1 MRRVRA
7 GEIVCGAS
15 GLVLLASMFLDWYT
29 VSPRVAFGAL
39 DRLFRSLDAWAAFSV
54 VDVLIAIV
62 ALLGIALAISAVVGR
77 GPALPIALA
86 VITIT
91 LSLAGTLLLAY
102 RILNQPGPN
111 DLISVEVGAYVGL
124 LASVGVFLG
133 AWLSLSDERPRPVD
147 PAPPEPQRR
156 PTPARS

>member
-1 MRRVRA
+1 MRRVRT
-7 GEIVCGAS
+7 GEIVCGAA
-15 GLVLLASMFLDWYT
+15 GIVLLASMFLGWYS
-29 VSPRVAFGAL
+29 VSGR
-39 DRLFRSLDAWAAFSV
+39 DDSLTAWGAFSV

-62 ALLGIALAISAVVGR
+62 ALLGIALALSEVVGR
-77 GPALPIALA
+77 GPALPVALG
-86 VITIT
+86 VVTTT

-111 DLISVEVGAYVGL
+111 DLIGVEAGAYVGL
-124 LASVGVFLG
+124 LATLGVFLG

-147 PAPPEPQRR
+147 PPPPEPQRR

>member
-7 GEIVCGAS
+7 GEIVCGAA
-15 GLVLLASMFLDWYT
+15 GVALLAAMFLGWYS
-29 VSPRVAFGAL
+29 VSGR
-39 DRLFRSLDAWAAFSV
+39 DDSLTAWAAFSV

-62 ALLGIALAISAVVGR
+62 ALLGIALALSEVVGR

-86 VITIT
+86 VVTTT

-111 DLISVEVGAYVGL
+111 DLISVQAGAYVGL
-124 LASVGVFLG
+124 LASIGVFLG

-147 PAPPEPQRR
+147 PAPPEPERR